1 MNLID
6 SYIHEVTRR
15 LPQKGREDIG
25 LELKSTIE
33 DMLPV
38 EYTEKDVKQ
47 VLQQLGNPV
56 SLASSYSDRPMH
68 LIGPKYFDL
77 YVSFLKM
84 IVPIAAVIAFISV
97 AAVQIIEFEQGDTVL
112 TTGLNIL
119 TQSIW
124 NIVSIFIQVFF
135 WLTLTFAIVERIDGI
150 RDNQPRTMSLNEWTP
165 DDLKNIPFIPKKRA
179 ISKRHVFGS
188 LLWTA
193 IWGTFYFYASHL
205 VGVYEKTGDGLTFIM
220 PSLNQDVLNSYWPLI
235 VLVIGMEIGLALY
248 QLFKGQWTK
257 KVAIFNVLREVIG
270 VVALI
275 IVIINPNLFNPE
287 FLTYLAN
294 IFDISSEKVRQFIVM
309 AIMLVPFFSIWNCVD
324 GFRKANSR

>member
-15 LPQKGREDIG
+15 LPQKSREDIG

-33 DMLPV
+33 DMLPL

-56 SLASSYSDRPMH
+56 SLASSYNDRPMH

-97 AAVQIIEFEQGDTVL
+97 AAIQIIEFEQGETVL

-135 WLTLTFAIVERIDGI
+135 WLTLIFAIVERIDGI
-150 RDNQPRTMSLNEWTP
+150 KDNQPRTMSLNEWTP

-205 VGVYEKTGDGLTFIM
+205 VGVYEKTDDGLTFIM
-220 PSLNQDVLNSYWPLI
+220 PSLNQTILNSYWPLI

-270 VVALI
+270 VVTLI
-275 IVIINPNLFNPE
+275 IVIINPNLFNHE

-309 AIMLVPFFSIWNCVD
+309 AIMLVPLFSIWNCVD

>member
-15 LPQKGREDIG
+15 LPQKSREDIG

-33 DMLPV
+33 DMLPL

-56 SLASSYSDRPMH
+56 SLASSYNDRPMH

-97 AAVQIIEFEQGDTVL
+97 AAIQIIEFEQGDTVL

-135 WLTLTFAIVERIDGI
+135 WLTLIFAIVERIDGI
-150 RDNQPRTMSLNEWTP
+150 KDNQPRTMSLNEWTAY
-165 DDLKNIPFIPKKRA
+165 DLKNIPFIPKKRA
-179 ISKRHVFGS
+179 ISKRQVFGS

-205 VGVYEKTGDGLTFIM
+205 VGVYEKTDDGLTFIM
-220 PSLNQDVLNSYWPLI
+220 PSLNQTILNSYWPLI

-270 VVALI
+270 VVTLI
-275 IVIINPNLFNPE
+275 IVIINPNLFNHE
-287 FLTYLAN
+287 FLTYLAT

-309 AIMLVPFFSIWNCVD
+309 AIMLVPLFSIWNCVD

>member
-15 LPQKGREDIG
+15 LPQKSREDIG

-33 DMLPV
+33 DMLPL

-56 SLASSYSDRPMH
+56 SLASSYNDRPMH

-97 AAVQIIEFEQGDTVL
+97 AAIQIIEFEQGDTVL

-135 WLTLTFAIVERIDGI
+135 WLTLIFAIVERIDGI
-150 RDNQPRTMSLNEWTP
+150 KDNQPRTMSLNEWTP

-205 VGVYEKTGDGLTFIM
+205 VGVYEKTDDGLTFIM
-220 PSLNQDVLNSYWPLI
+220 PSLNQTILNSYWPLI

-270 VVALI
+270 VVTLI
-275 IVIINPNLFNPE
+275 IVIINPNLFNHE

-309 AIMLVPFFSIWNCVD
+309 AIMLVPLFSIWNCVD